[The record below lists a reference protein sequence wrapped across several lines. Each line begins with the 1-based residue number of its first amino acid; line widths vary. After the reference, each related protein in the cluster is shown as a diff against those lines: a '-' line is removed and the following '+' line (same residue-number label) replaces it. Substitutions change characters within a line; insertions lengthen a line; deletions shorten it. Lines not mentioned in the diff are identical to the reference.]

1 MPTARCQTV
10 EYSVLCCRRVEM
22 ERLRIEFRSKALDSF
37 FVDAQAARAKGLSNR
52 KVLEILFG
60 HSMILHNFQ
69 PAI

>member
-1 MPTARCQTV
+1 
-10 EYSVLCCRRVEM
+10 M